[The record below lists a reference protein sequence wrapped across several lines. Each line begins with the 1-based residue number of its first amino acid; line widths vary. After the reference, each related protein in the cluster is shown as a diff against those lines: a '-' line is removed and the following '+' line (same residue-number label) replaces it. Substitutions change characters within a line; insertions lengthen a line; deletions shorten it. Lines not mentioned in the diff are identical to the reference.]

1 MASVDSELREIL
13 EVLLQLPPD
22 RISQVRELLLSLR
35 DESDAPAEF
44 QADAAAF
51 ERMRADLRR
60 QYPGRVVAIYKGDVV
75 ADGEDKMA
83 VFDAVLQRYGPV
95 VCFIDSVES
104 TGPRHVR
111 IPSSWITR

>member
-1 MASVDSELREIL
+1 MDSELRDIL

-44 QADAAAF
+44 LAEVAAY
-51 ERMRADLRR
+51 ERMRTDLRKR
-60 QYPGRVVAIYKGDVV
+60 YPGRVVAIYKGDVV

-83 VFDAVLQRYGPV
+83 VFDAVLQRLGPV
-95 VCFIDSVES
+95 VCYIDSVES
-104 TGPRHVR
+104 PTPRRVR
-111 IPSSWITR
+111 MPSSWIAR